1 MISEFVWIAIFLVG
15 FVWEMIGVF
24 TERRT
29 GIEPL
34 THIVRD
40 RLMRRERWMWYA
52 VLAFWTWLGIH
63 FFIQG
68 AP

>member
-1 MISEFVWIAIFLVG
+1 MISEIVWIVIFAVG
-15 FVWEMIGVF
+15 FLWEMFGLF
-24 TERRT
+24 TEKRT

-52 VLAFWTWLGIH
+52 VLAFWVWLGVH
-63 FFIQG
+63 FFIQ
-68 AP
+68 